1 MAQTNGHT
9 VPIREYKLD
18 TLAVH
23 ADDRLNTHTD
33 VAPALHVS
41 TTFRYDNASLVP
53 STDEEVSATRWDT
66 LVTELMSPC

>member
-1 MAQTNGHT
+1 MANSNGAHV

-23 ADDRLNTHTD
+23 ADDKLNSSTD

-41 TTFRYDNASLVP
+41 TTFRYDNAKLNPVS
-53 STDEEVSATRWDT
+53 DEEV
-66 LVTELMSPC
+66 C